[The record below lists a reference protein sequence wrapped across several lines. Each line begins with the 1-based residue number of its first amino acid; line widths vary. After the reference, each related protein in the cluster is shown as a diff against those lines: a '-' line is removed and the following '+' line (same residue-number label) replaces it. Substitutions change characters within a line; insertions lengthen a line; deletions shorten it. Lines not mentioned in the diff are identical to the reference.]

1 MKITL
6 PAKVTGTRDA
16 LFVLEVEFP
25 VATGERTV
33 EVEVQGPV
41 EPLDLAGSS
50 RGGTYRI
57 PVGLER
63 LHVPMRVTADGEAQ
77 ATVSV
82 RCSSGPDKGESE
94 SGTVV
99 LEAPSVA
106 AAGSGGRRGRW
117 LAVAAAIAAVAA
129 GAWGVTQL
137 TGKDKVPD
145 VRRLT
150 HEAAEQKLREA
161 GLEPSVRYEPPEVP
175 ADAGLVMRTLP
186 GPGQEVPANKTVEVI
201 VGLREDGLAP
211 LAPHVG
217 DLAEDAEAALKAS
230 GFQVVTTFQSTE
242 DPGRPVG

>member
-77 ATVSV
+77 ATVGV

-99 LEAPSVA
+99 LEAAQGSVA
-106 AAGSGGRRGRW
+106 RNFALRGEGFLGHARDLDFHDIGAAFLDALELGANILAEGRAN
-117 LAVAAAIAAVAA
+117 L
-129 GAWGVTQL
+129 L
-137 TGKDKVPD
+137 
-145 VRRLT
+145 
-150 HEAAEQKLREA
+150 
-161 GLEPSVRYEPPEVP
+161 P
-175 ADAGLVMRTLP
+175 ADAERI
-186 GPGQEVPANKTVEVI
+186 A
-201 VGLREDGLAP
+201 
-211 LAPHVG
+211 
-217 DLAEDAEAALKAS
+217 
-230 GFQVVTTFQSTE
+230 
-242 DPGRPVG
+242 